1 MKSLYNLPI
10 RAKFGIIIVPLVL
23 IIVFFDVFQI
33 RDHYLDYKDSSRLNK
48 AINLGIEIN
57 HVVHEIQKERSV
69 SAGYLSSDGD
79 QFLEELSEQ
88 RQHTDDSLNAYFED
102 VKRPLYDDLM
112 GLHKGDIDKLD
123 NYFDKLAELRKS
135 IDNRSMNSN
144 EVIDAFAEINS
155 IALNTVNLLIN
166 ESRDKEVTQEVH
178 AMSYFLKS
186 KEYASIERAVG
197 TQILSSQEPD
207 PELFRKFGDLV
218 ASQNAFTEA
227 FRLIANSEAESYYD
241 NIVEGK
247 EVEEVNRLRDAIAS
261 RDILLV
267 NPGYWYNVVTGKI
280 NSLKRVEDYLADSI
294 HNQTINI
301 SQRANW
307 EFWGVVILDLV
318 IGIITF
324 FLTWTIAANLL
335 NNVERLENFTRKLS
349 AGDLSKKVR
358 IDSKDELGQYAKTF
372 NKMIEEINKSHKV
385 VKRARDEMKVKYENS
400 YKQSEVILENVQQG
414 IFLLDKDFKISNQYS
429 KATEEIFENG
439 FIAGENFANF
449 MRPLVIPRDLEALE
463 MFMRHLFNEDMDE
476 EVVNQLNPVEEVKIF
491 TDNEG
496 SITTKYV
503 RILFSRVIRDEVIQN
518 ILVTVSDETESVL
531 LQQHI
536 DENEANKKLETEQL
550 LSILKIDPSLLRGFL
565 FNSRKGLRSISEEY
579 ELNGDKDMGQLLEF
593 TFRTIHNIKGN
604 ASLTGL
610 QIVTDKLHSIED
622 TITNLKSKVVKG
634 NDFLSLLYEIDE
646 VDKILIY
653 MSELLRKVAD
663 IYKNFPT
670 TGHVVSNILVID
682 SLEKGLQRISK
693 EIGKDVNFDFE
704 NEDNLVIPDHYIT
717 PFKDIMI
724 QLIRNSLAHGIEDRA
739 ARVSQGKIE
748 KGTISIT
755 LDKSDNDEILIAY
768 FDDGR
773 GLDMKKIQESAISRG
788 IIPNK
793 LEDKDK
799 IVDLLFESGFSTA
812 DEIDEYAGRGEGL
825 GLVKSIIK
833 EHNGSFKINSE
844 SRKFF
849 EMEIRFP
856 VTDNQ
861 ETEGVV

>member
-10 RAKFGIIIVPLVL
+10 RAKFGIIIIPLVL

-79 QFLEELSEQ
+79 QFLEELSLQ
-88 RQHTDDSLNAYFED
+88 RQHTDDSLNAYFQD
-102 VKRPLYDDLM
+102 VKRPLYSDLM
-112 GLHKGDIDKLD
+112 VLHKGDIDKLD
-123 NYFDKLAELRKS
+123 NYFDKLNELRKS
-135 IDNRSMNSN
+135 IDNRSMTSD
-144 EVIDAFAEINS
+144 EVISAFADINS

-186 KEYASIERAVG
+186 KEFASIERAVG
-197 TQILSSQEPD
+197 TQILSAQDPD
-207 PELFRKFGDLV
+207 PKLFRRFGDLV

-247 EVEEVNRLRDAIAS
+247 EVEEVNRLREAIAS
-261 RDILLV
+261 REIESI

-280 NSLKRVEDYLADSI
+280 NSLKRVEDYLAESI

-301 SQRANW
+301 SKRASW
-307 EFWGVVILDLV
+307 EFWGVVALDIV
-318 IGIITF
+318 IGIIAF
-324 FLTWTIAANLL
+324 LLTWTIAANLL
-335 NNVERLENFTRKLS
+335 NNVERLENFTKKLS

-385 VKRARDEMKVKYENS
+385 VKKARDEMKVLYEDT

-414 IFLLDKDFKISNQYS
+414 IFLLDKDFIISNQYS

-503 RILFSRVIRDEVIQN
+503 RILFSRVIRDDVIQN

-622 TITNLKSKVVKG
+622 SITNLKSKVVKG

-646 VDKILIY
+646 VDKVLIY

-704 NEDNLVIPDHYIT
+704 NENNLVIPDSYIT

-724 QLIRNSLAHGIEDRA
+724 QLIRNSLAHGIEDRSV
-739 ARVSQGKIE
+739 RVSQGKIE

-755 LDKSDNDEILIAY
+755 LDKGENNEILIAY
-768 FDDGR
+768 FDDGK

-788 IIPNK
+788 IISSK
-793 LEDKDK
+793 LDSEEK
-799 IVDLLFESGFSTA
+799 IIDLLFESGFSTA

-833 EHNGSFKINSE
+833 EHNGTYKINSE

-856 VTDNQ
+856 INENDV
-861 ETEGVV
+861 TEGVA

>member
-23 IIVFFDVFQI
+23 IIVFFDIFQI

-79 QFLEELSEQ
+79 QFLEELSKQ
-88 RQHTDDSLNAYFED
+88 RQQTNDSLNAYFED
-102 VKRPLYDDLM
+102 VKRPLYNDLM
-112 GLHKGDIDKLD
+112 VLHKGDIDKLD
-123 NYFDKLAELRKS
+123 NYFDKLEELRKS

-144 EVIDAFAEINS
+144 EVINAFAEINS

-197 TQILSSQEPD
+197 TQILSSHVPD
-207 PELFRKFGDLV
+207 PELFRRFGDLV

-247 EVEEVNRLRDAIAS
+247 EVEEVNRLREAIAAK
-261 RDILLV
+261 DILLV

-280 NSLKRVEDYLADSI
+280 NSLKRVEDYLAESI

-301 SQRANW
+301 AKRANW
-307 EFWGVVILDLV
+307 EFWSVVILDVV

-324 FLTWTIAANLL
+324 LLTWMIAANLL

-463 MFMRHLFNEDMDE
+463 MFMRHLFNDDMDE

-724 QLIRNSLAHGIEDRA
+724 QLIRNSLAHGIEERSV
-739 ARVSQGKIE
+739 RVSQGKIE

-755 LDKSDNDEILIAY
+755 LDKGENDEILIAY

-793 LEDKDK
+793 LDDNAK

-825 GLVKSIIK
+825 GLVKSIVK
-833 EHNGSFKINSE
+833 EHNGTFKINSE

-856 VTDNQ
+856 VTDNP
-861 ETEGVV
+861 ETEGVA

>member
-10 RAKFGIIIVPLVL
+10 RAKFGIIIIPLIL
-23 IIVFFDVFQI
+23 IIVFFDIFQI
-33 RDHYLDYKDSSRLNK
+33 RDHFLDYKDSSRLNK
-48 AINLGIEIN
+48 AIILGVEIN
-57 HVVHEIQKERSV
+57 HVVHEVQKERGM
-69 SAGYLSSDGD
+69 SAGYLSSNSN
-79 QFLEELSEQ
+79 QFMEEMNAQ
-88 RQHTDDSLNAYFED
+88 RELTDSTLNAYYQEI
-102 VKRPLYDDLM
+102 KNPELSDLM
-112 GLHKGDIDKLD
+112 KLHKADVEKLD
-123 NYFDKLAELRKS
+123 NYFDKLTELRNTIDERAITTEES
-135 IDNRSMNSN
+135 IES
-144 EVIDAFAEINS
+144 FAEINS
-155 IALNTVNLLIN
+155 NALNTVNLLIN

-186 KEYASIERAVG
+186 KEYASIERALG
-197 TQILSSQEPD
+197 TQILSSESLD
-207 PELFRKFGDLV
+207 INLFRKFGDLV
-218 ASQNAFTEA
+218 ASQNAYTDA
-227 FRLIANSEAESYYD
+227 FRIIASTEAESYYD
-241 NIVEGK
+241 HIVEGK
-247 EVEEVNRLRDAIAS
+247 EVEEVNRLRDLIAS
-261 RDILLV
+261 SDIETV
-267 NPGYWYNVVTGKI
+267 NPNYWYKVVTGKI
-280 NSLKRVEDYLADSI
+280 NSLKKVEDYLAESI
-294 HNQTINI
+294 HNQTEQITEK
-301 SQRANW
+301 ATW
-307 EFWGVVILDLV
+307 EFWGVVILDLIV
-318 IGIITF
+318 AIIAF

-335 NNVERLENFTRKLS
+335 NNVERLESFTRKLS

-372 NKMIEEINKSHKV
+372 NKMIEEVNKSHKV
-385 VKRARDEMKVKYENS
+385 IRKARDEMKVLYENT

-429 KATEEIFENG
+429 KATEVIFENG
-439 FIAGENFANF
+439 FIAGENFASF
-449 MRPLVIPRDLEALE
+449 MRPLIIPRDLEALE

-496 SITTKYV
+496 VINTKYV
-503 RILFSRVIRDEVIQN
+503 RILFSRVIREDVIQN

-536 DENEANKKLETEQL
+536 DDNEANKKLETEQL

-565 FNSRKGLRSISEEY
+565 FNSRKGLRLISEEY
-579 ELNGDKDMGQLLEF
+579 ELNGDNDMGELLDF

-604 ASLTGL
+604 ASHTGL
-610 QIVTDKLHSIED
+610 QIVTDKLHKIEE
-622 TITNLKSKVVKG
+622 TLTNLRSKSVKG

-682 SLEKGLQRISK
+682 SLEKGLHRISK
-693 EIGKDVNFDFE
+693 EIGKDVNFDFDNE
-704 NEDNLVIPDHYIT
+704 NNLVIPDHYIT

-724 QLIRNSLAHGIEDRA
+724 QLIRNSLAHGIEERSE
-739 ARVSQGKIE
+739 RITQGKIE

-755 LDKSDNDEILIAY
+755 LDEGDNKEIVIAY

-773 GLDMKKIQESAISRG
+773 GLDIKKIQESAISRG
-788 IIPNK
+788 LIPTKLNDEEKII
-793 LEDKDK
+793 
-799 IVDLLFESGFSTA
+799 DLLFKSGFSTA

-825 GLVKSIIK
+825 GLVKSIIE
-833 EHNGSFKINSE
+833 EHKGTFTINSE

-849 EMEIRFP
+849 EMVIRFP
-856 VTDNQ
+856 LN
-861 ETEGVV
+861 ETEETESVA